1 MEKSSDILLLGDLM
15 LDKYYWGEA
24 SRISPEAPVPIVNL
38 EDIEDRLGGA
48 ANVALNIASTGAS
61 VKVHGYI
68 GKDESGA
75 VLKNLLTKNNISIDL
90 FEGTSSTTTKSRI
103 MSMGQQLLRVDNEE
117 ICSEEDSKK
126 ILKKF
131 IQDIS
136 SSRLIVIS
144 DYSKGV
150 IANLKDIIS
159 AASKKSIPILIDPKS
174 KKIELYRSA
183 FMLTPNL
190 KEFKNFNGY
199 DSSKSI
205 YENAVRLS
213 NDHNINWFIIT
224 MGPEGMMA
232 VNKDGTHYSLNTES
246 KDVVDVTGAGD
257 TVLSYIAYGILNN
270 YSVPDSLIL
279 ANKAAGIAVGLLGSV
294 PVKLSDFKLLEQKN
308 IYNISS
314 RNEFLKI
321 LNEQSKNKKV
331 VMTNG
336 CFDII
341 HPGHVEYLRKSKEN
355 GDILVVAV
363 NSDRSIKSIKGDSR
377 PINSFAYRAKVLSS
391 LEMVDIV
398 VEFDEDTP
406 EELIKIIMPDV
417 LTKGSDYAI
426 SEIAGSEIVISNGGK
441 VILVEL
447 VEGYSTSS
455 ILSKILNST

>member
-1 MEKSSDILLLGDLM
+1 M
-15 LDKYYWGEA
+15 
-24 SRISPEAPVPIVNL
+24 
-38 EDIEDRLGGA
+38 
-48 ANVALNIASTGAS
+48 
-61 VKVHGYI
+61 
-68 GKDESGA
+68 
-75 VLKNLLTKNNISIDL
+75 
-90 FEGTSSTTTKSRI
+90 
-103 MSMGQQLLRVDNEE
+103 
-117 ICSEEDSKK
+117 
-126 ILKKF
+126 
-131 IQDIS
+131 
-136 SSRLIVIS
+136 
-144 DYSKGV
+144 
-150 IANLKDIIS
+150 
-159 AASKKSIPILIDPKS
+159 
-174 KKIELYRSA
+174 
-183 FMLTPNL
+183 
-190 KEFKNFNGY
+190 
-199 DSSKSI
+199 
-205 YENAVRLS
+205 
-213 NDHNINWFIIT
+213 
-224 MGPEGMMA
+224 
-232 VNKDGTHYSLNTES
+232 
-246 KDVVDVTGAGD
+246 VDVTGAGD

-294 PVKLSDFKLLEQKN
+294 PVKLSDIKLLEQKN

-314 RNEFLKI
+314 RNSFLKI
-321 LNEQSKNKKV
+321 LNEQSKNKKE
-331 VMTNG
+331 VMTKD

-391 LEMVDIV
+391 LEMVDMV